1 MNHANDPTEVNEQP
15 MQQEQ
20 RGAVTE
26 DLALLL
32 HSDSPAILQEVLN
45 HPALTDV
52 DVCLLL
58 RRKTLP
64 GEIVEAIA
72 QRKAWLKTYAV
83 KKALVSHPHAS
94 RLVSLRLMRE
104 LYLMDLVQI
113 ALSPGVSVEMQH
125 YAEEQLAARLPQ
137 LPLGQKITLARRGPR
152 RVAGLLLAEGHPQII
167 PLALDNARITTA
179 QILKALAREGV
190 SAGVVAAIA
199 QHRHWNREYHV
210 RLALVRN
217 ANSTLSSVLS
227 FLPELT
233 VADLRELSA
242 PGIVP
247 ERLRKY
253 LQAEVSRRVRGSE
266 KIAQSAE
273 FNSDSRTSNDA

>member
-1 MNHANDPTEVNEQP
+1 MNQANDPAAVSEQSTH
-15 MQQEQ
+15 EE
-20 RGAVTE
+20 RRSVVTE

-32 HSDSPAILQEVLN
+32 HSDSPAILREVLD

-58 RRKTLP
+58 KRKRLP
-64 GEIVEAIA
+64 GEIVEQIA
-72 QRKAWLKTYAV
+72 QRKTWLKTYAV

-94 RLVSLRLMRE
+94 RLVSLKLMRE

-137 LPLGQKITLARRGPR
+137 LPLGQKITLARRGPG
-152 RVAGLLLAEGHPQII
+152 RVAGLLLAEGHTQVIA
-167 PLALDNARITTA
+167 LAFDNPRITTA
-179 QILKALAREGV
+179 QILKVLAREGV
-190 SAGVVAAIA
+190 SAEVVAAIA
-199 QHRHWNREYHV
+199 QHRQWNREYHV

-253 LQAEVSRRVRGSE
+253 LQAEVFRRVKSAE
-266 KIAQSAE
+266 KIARSEE
-273 FNSDSRTSNDA
+273 FNSDSPTSNNA